1 MIVTGVTVWLA
12 ELLID
17 SGLTS
22 YKSGLEMVG
31 SLLGLVAV
39 DCQSSSFTCGLA
51 IIHLIFS
58 LSVEKRRECR
68 GGPRR

>member
-1 MIVTGVTVWLA
+1 MIVTGVIVWLA

-22 YKSGLEMVG
+22 YESDLEMVG

-39 DCQSSSFTCGLA
+39 DCQSSSVTCGLA

-58 LSVEKRRECR
+58 LSAEKQKKV
-68 GGPRR
+68 